1 MSAEYAATGTVSTLT
16 EDQAIG
22 LARLAVKHQVPGWQA
37 FEVLLRMVDAWR
49 RNECHGCRDGH
60 PTRSCFVTGRVIH
73 RGSDGAYPCANGG
86 K

>member
-37 FEVLLRMVDAWR
+37 FEVLLRMADELDRRRRRSDAAKR
-49 RNECHGCRDGH
+49 GH
-60 PTRSCFVTGRVIH
+60 LT
-73 RGSDGAYPCANGG
+73 NGG